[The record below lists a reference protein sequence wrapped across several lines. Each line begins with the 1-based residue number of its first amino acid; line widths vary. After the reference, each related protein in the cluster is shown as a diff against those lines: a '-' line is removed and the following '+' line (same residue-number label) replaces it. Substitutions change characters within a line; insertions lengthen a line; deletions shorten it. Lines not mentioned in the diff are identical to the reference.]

1 MTRTELQVDVEPLAA
16 NDLVEVRRRLDAA
29 HAADDY
35 PTIERLLH
43 EALALGLSQPDRAD
57 HLSELAWAYEQLG
70 RFDDAVDK
78 MREAVA
84 TGLRDKDV
92 PDYPGAASL
101 IAELLLRAGR
111 TEEAH
116 DAFAQALASNPS
128 DPRIHLHAGEIYG
141 GAGLPEEAWQWL
153 TSGLELALA
162 GDDTYIVW
170 LLAGERGGD
179 DELQERAQEL
189 LDREKRQEAEQAR
202 RLQRGKRAMGA
213 LGVGWHPAPEYER
226 ALAIL
231 PRFAADNERAPYAAY
246 CARLESVLRDVSGKR
261 IADRVGLVEVVVDDY
276 LAWCAARDLDPN
288 GSTTRADYATD
299 LVERGLM
306 RPWPP
311 SRNEPCWCE
320 SGRKYKKCCG
330 KT

>member
-1 MTRTELQVDVEPLAA
+1 MTDTELTVDLEPLAG
-16 NDLVEVRRRLDAA
+16 NHLVEIRRRLDAA
-29 HAADDY
+29 HADEDY
-35 PTIERLLH
+35 PTIVRLLH
-43 EALALGLSQPDRAD
+43 EALALRLSQPDRAD

-70 RFDDAVDK
+70 RFDDAVDT

-84 TGLRDKDV
+84 AGLKDEDV
-92 PDYPGAASL
+92 PDYPGATSL

-111 TEEAH
+111 TEEARE
-116 DAFAQALASNPS
+116 AFGQALARNPS
-128 DPRIHLHAGEIYG
+128 YPRIHLHAGETYD
-141 GAGLPEEAWQWL
+141 GAGLREDAWQWL

-170 LLAGERGGD
+170 LLAEKRGGD
-179 DELQERAQEL
+179 DELQQRAQEL
-189 LDREKRQEAEQAR
+189 LYREERLEAERAR
-202 RLQRGKRAMGA
+202 RLQRGKRPMGA

-226 ALAIL
+226 ALAML
-231 PRFAADNERAPYAAY
+231 PRFAADQGQAPYAAY

-261 IADRVGLVEVVVDDY
+261 IADRVGLVEILVDDY
-276 LAWCAARDLDPN
+276 LAWCASRDLDPN

-306 RPWPP
+306 KPWPP
-311 SRNEPCWCE
+311 SRNEPCWCA

>member
-1 MTRTELQVDVEPLAA
+1 MTNAEQQVEAQPLATD
-16 NDLVEVRRRLDAA
+16 DLVAVRRRLDAA
-29 HAADDY
+29 HATNDY
-35 PTIERLLH
+35 QTIVRLLH
-43 EALALGLSQPDRAD
+43 EALTLELAQSDRAD

-84 TGLRDKDV
+84 TGLRDEDV
-92 PDYPGAASL
+92 SDYPGAASL
-101 IAELLLRAGR
+101 IAELLVRAGR

-116 DAFAQALASNPS
+116 EAFGQALTRNPSNPL
-128 DPRIHLHAGEIYG
+128 IHLHAGEIYG
-141 GAGLPEEAWQWL
+141 GAGLHEEAWQWL

-170 LLAGERGGD
+170 LLAQERGGD
-179 DELQERAQEL
+179 DELQHRAQEL
-189 LDREKRQEAEQAR
+189 LDREERLEAEQAR

-213 LGVGWHPAPEYER
+213 LGIGWHPVPEYER

-231 PRFAADNERAPYAAY
+231 PCFAADQGQAPYAAY
-246 CARLESVLRDVSGKR
+246 CVRLESVLRDVSGKR
-261 IADRVGLVEVVVDDY
+261 IADRVGLVEIVVVDY
-276 LAWCAARDLDPN
+276 LAWCASRDFDPN

-311 SRNEPCWCE
+311 SRNEPCWCA

>member
-1 MTRTELQVDVEPLAA
+1 MTHAGVQADIEPLVADRLA
-16 NDLVEVRRRLDAA
+16 EVRRRLDAA

-35 PTIERLLH
+35 ATIERLLH
-43 EALALGLSQPDRAD
+43 EALALELAQPDRAN

-70 RFDDAVDK
+70 RFNDAVDT
-78 MREAVA
+78 MRDAVA
-84 TGLRDKDV
+84 AGLRDEDV
-92 PDYPGAASL
+92 SDYPNATAL
-101 IAELLLRAGR
+101 IAELLVRAGR
-111 TEEAH
+111 TEEARE
-116 DAFAQALASNPS
+116 AFGQALASSPS
-128 DPRIHLHAGEIYG
+128 DPLIHLHASEAYER
-141 GAGLPEEAWQWL
+141 AGLHEEAWRWS

-170 LLAGERGGD
+170 LLAQERGGN
-179 DELQERAQEL
+179 DELQHRSQEL
-189 LDREKRQEAEQAR
+189 LDREERLESEQAR

-213 LGVGWHPAPEYER
+213 LGIGWHPAPEYER

-231 PRFAADNERAPYAAY
+231 PRFAADYEQAPYAAY
-246 CARLESVLRDVSGKR
+246 CARLESVLRDVNGKR
-261 IADRVGLVEVVVDDY
+261 IADQVGLVEIVVNDY
-276 LAWCAARDLDPN
+276 LAWCAARDFDPDS
-288 GSTTRADYATD
+288 STTRADYATD